1 MTYRVRTLGEGDEG
15 VVSVFSASR
24 LHAHAT
30 RAGDSLSENAVDAPN
45 LHKEGRAQ

>member
-1 MTYRVRTLGEGDEG
+1 MTYRVITLREEDEC
-15 VVSVFSASR
+15 VVSVFGASC

-30 RAGDSLSENAVDAPN
+30 RAGDSLSENAVAALN